1 MLQAASIGPRRPSRP
16 AAAGERQRAI
26 CGAAG
31 RAPRF
36 QFVVVDDAQRPLHNW
51 NPQVEMADAEAAP
64 APVAAIETRE
74 GYRNLTED
82 GGVQLKTLS
91 EGTGAQPKEGE
102 EVVGERQC

>member
-1 MLQAASIGPRRPSRP
+1 
-16 AAAGERQRAI
+16 
-26 CGAAG
+26 
-31 RAPRF
+31 
-36 QFVVVDDAQRPLHNW
+36 
-51 NPQVEMADAEAAP
+51 MADAEAAP